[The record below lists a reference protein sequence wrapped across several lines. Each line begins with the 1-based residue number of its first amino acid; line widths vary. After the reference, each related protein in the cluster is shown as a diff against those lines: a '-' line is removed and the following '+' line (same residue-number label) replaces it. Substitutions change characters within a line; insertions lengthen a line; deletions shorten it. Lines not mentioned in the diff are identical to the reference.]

1 MTLSILLVDDE
12 PHILRIMRLQLERQ
26 GYQVSTCSN
35 GEEAFAH
42 LQASPPDV
50 LITDIQMPRMSGEQL
65 CKKIQ
70 VEIPNRSFLI
80 VLLTSRTE
88 IEHRIWSQDFHNLW
102 FYEKPLS
109 MRQLTSELG
118 SYFEARRSEA

>member
-1 MTLSILLVDDE
+1 MNPTILLVDDE
-12 PHILRIMRLQLERQ
+12 PHILRIMRMQLERQ
-26 GYQVSTCSN
+26 GYQISTCSN
-35 GEEAFAH
+35 GEDAFDR
-42 LQASPPDV
+42 LRENPPDV
-50 LITDIQMPRMSGEQL
+50 LITDIQMPRMTGEQL

-70 VEIPNRSFLI
+70 AEMPNRSFLI

-88 IEHRIWSQDFHNLW
+88 IEHRIWSKDFHNLW

-118 SYFEARRSEA
+118 GYFETRSAEA

>member
-1 MTLSILLVDDE
+1 MTPTILLVDDE

-26 GYQVSTCSN
+26 GYQISTCSN
-35 GEEAFAH
+35 GEDAFNR
-42 LQASPPDV
+42 LRESPPDV
-50 LITDIQMPRMSGEQL
+50 LITDIQMPRMTGEQL

-70 VEIPNRSFLI
+70 AEVPNRRFLI

-88 IEHRIWSQDFHNLW
+88 IEHRTWSKDFQNLW

-109 MRQLTSELG
+109 MRQLTSELDG
-118 SYFEARRSEA
+118 YFEAHRTEV